1 MVLVRRLASTRSSG
15 GYTRNVTS
23 PSSCW
28 LAVPTSDIAEMLLAS
43 AP

>member
-1 MVLVRRLASTRSSG
+1 
-15 GYTRNVTS
+15 VTS
-23 PSSCW
+23 LSSCW